1 MKVQLLTVCLLATL
15 PRGARAQSMPAPE
28 APVATPAVAPV
39 ATPAVA
45 PVATPAVAPV
55 APRPSRLNA
64 QRQRLEDRRSTLD
77 AQRQELEADIQQLE
91 SEAQRIDPEARLD
104 SDQLFELLKDRE
116 RRRSSQTDPDPTPI
130 AICIS
135 LFGSLLV
142 GFLGWLVASN
152 RKDHQ
157 LHQTVRM
164 MVEKGAEIPSGL
176 IAPPP
181 RKPSDLRRGII
192 LSTTGVGL
200 AIFLAALPDARG
212 AWGAGLTLFFLGV
225 GHLLV
230 WRLQRGRGPLSSEL
244 SPEPQP

>member
-1 MKVQLLTVCLLATL
+1 MKSQWLTLCLLLASL
-15 PRGARAQSMPAPE
+15 PGGASAQSTPE
-28 APVATPAVAPV
+28 APATPP
-39 ATPAVA
+39 PAE
-45 PVATPAVAPV
+45 
-55 APRPSRLNA
+55 PRSPRFA
-64 QRQRLEDRRSTLD
+64 AERQVLEERRSALE
-77 AQRQELEADIQQLE
+77 AQRQELEADIQRLE
-91 SEAQRIDPEARLD
+91 SEARQIDPEARLD

-116 RRRSSQTDPDPTPI
+116 RRMSGQASDVAP
-130 AICIS
+130 AIVGIS
-135 LFGSLLV
+135 FFSCLLT
-142 GFLGWLVASN
+142 GFLAWLVANN
-152 RKDHQ
+152 RKSHQ

-164 MVEKGAEIPSGL
+164 MVEKGVEIPSGL
-176 IAPPP
+176 ITPPP

-200 AIFLAALPDARG
+200 AIFLAAVPGANG